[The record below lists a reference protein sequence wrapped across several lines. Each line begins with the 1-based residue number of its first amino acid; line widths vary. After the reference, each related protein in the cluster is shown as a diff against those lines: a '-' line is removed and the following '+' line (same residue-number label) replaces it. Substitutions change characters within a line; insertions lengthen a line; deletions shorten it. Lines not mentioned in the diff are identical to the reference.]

1 GSHMMHTLR
10 LFTVLSLL
18 LTSAFTLFPETETEV
33 TPIQQL
39 FLIKELKPGIA
50 RIGVIWDKNAA
61 NRDEVLP
68 QLQRASAAT
77 GIKVVVAEVA
87 SLQEVAPQFRT
98 LLRDHQVEA
107 LWVLE
112 ESGLL
117 GQAAAR
123 SFLIKNATQAGMP
136 VFAPSETWLK
146 EGACVTWRKDAEGI
160 RLVVNKAVAEAMG
173 ITIPAKYQDRT
184 AFLAM
189 N

>member
-1 GSHMMHTLR
+1 MRTLR
-10 LFTVLSLL
+10 LFATLSLL
-18 LTSAFTLFPETETEV
+18 LTAAFVWLPQNETEV

-39 FLIKELKPGIA
+39 FLIKELKPSLA
-50 RIGVIWDKNAA
+50 RVGVIWDKNAP
-61 NRDEVLP
+61 NRDEILA

-77 GIKVVVAEVA
+77 GIKVIVGEVT

-107 LWVLE
+107 LWILE
-112 ESGLL
+112 EAGLL
-117 GQAAAR
+117 GQTAAR

-136 VFAPSETWLK
+136 IFAPSETWLK
-146 EGACVTWRKDAEGI
+146 EGACVTWQKDAGGI
-160 RLVVNKAVAEAMG
+160 KLIVNKAVAEAMG

-184 AFLAM
+184 TFLAM

>member
-1 GSHMMHTLR
+1 MRSIR
-10 LFTVLSLL
+10 LFAAFVFLWTTAFALL
-18 LTSAFTLFPETETEV
+18 PESASDV

-39 FLIKELKPGIA
+39 FLIKELKPDIT

-61 NRDEVLP
+61 NRDKILP
-68 QLQRASAAT
+68 QLERASAAT
-77 GIKVVVAEVA
+77 GIKVVVGEVA

-98 LLRDHQVEA
+98 LLRDHRIEA
-107 LWVLE
+107 LWILE
-112 ESGLL
+112 EEGLL
-117 GQAAAR
+117 GQGIAR
-123 SFLIKNATQAGMP
+123 SFLIKSATQAGMP